1 MLIKGRYEVIQKLGS
16 GASSEVFLARD
27 IVSQKPVAVKKIILK
42 DDKEMML
49 LRLQREYA
57 LLSEIRHPNIIC
69 AYDYFMEKDSFF
81 MITEYIK
88 GCTLEELIIK
98 YKHSL
103 SFYDRLVVA
112 MQVTRSLEVINA
124 LGIVHRDIKPPNIML
139 DYVHRLVKILDLGTG
154 KKLETPEE
162 ENTRVTKAGTVV
174 GTPSYMSPEQIK
186 SEIYDNTDVFSC
198 AITLYQFFSWSEQ
211 SPFERKNLLATLNAI
226 ANENLPPLHET
237 VHTTN
242 SEEQQIYL
250 MISESLEQGLI
261 KDPEQRIDIRN
272 FAVQFEKILEKYNM
286 LRMLASG
293 VHGRTWEPV
302 QALSSQER
310 EKLENLRQKYGGD
323 KGIRQRKASPRR
335 AVKTPRAH
343 KAASTQKI
351 SRVQN
356 NKRLSQSITATQR
369 IAKQKALA
377 RKSKQQ
383 KELLY
388 STLFVVF
395 FAGVLGLLF
404 YYVVLE
410 GKPQVNDN
418 MVKTNTSENVVV
430 QKKEN
435 YQDIAIGDILSFTRG
450 REYTKALQKFADI
463 CAVGECLVQS
473 EDSFYQLVMH
483 LCNGDYKSALSLT
496 AQVLEKDYDG
506 FGLYLSIRTFAL
518 NGEVLLG
525 TWYSD
530 IFVKQYADFYEVVQ
544 DPAVYIS
551 LHREEAYNKWNKWQG
566 TKKDKGL
573 YRQYM
578 IAQILRKQPAKINW
592 ENVRKHM
599 TDSVYKEV
607 CEVLYYSQHL
617 DISYE
622 ERYKNLE
629 KIAKKRSVEK
639 SHFPLYT
646 LLMIVQNQE
655 KQQQI
660 LKQIPHYPNF
670 SPVEILTK
678 RDVKTTN
685 DIIRQYTSPE
695 NSYILQ
701 RALYCSIINK
711 RCYDKIDSLLYFY
724 PGWPEGYS
732 LKLSNNSQS
741 LKILSGF
748 VSVNL
753 GKLTSQNQQRYTR
766 YVANLQLKDSVVF
779 YWNLQRIKTVHQ
791 RMSQVLNS
799 QMSVVL
805 NQVDDLMA
813 ILEKAQPK
821 LRKQR
826 SAYFFIEQKNWKRAQ
841 RFISRQAGEDRNF
854 YRAVYHV
861 ERGFD
866 SKAHKEQNLKNLQH
880 AQEFF
885 GKTQTKTSSW
895 NNHGLFLVEYINLLM
910 AYHKNNCMVQF
921 QNPQYKILDNVWFE
935 YIYKRLM
942 NEMAVQQKGS
952 PHFFLQ
958 QELGKTLAYIQRAK
972 QFERTRQFEKMRQ
985 DLDIAAFLYP
995 LFHYNHPLDRQK
1007 IEQSLKNRQ
1016 K

>member
-1 MLIKGRYEVIQKLGS
+1 MLIKGRYEVMQKLGS

-27 IVSQKPVAVKKIILK
+27 TASQKPVAVKKIILK
-42 DDKEMML
+42 DEKEMML

-112 MQVTRSLEVINA
+112 MQLTRSLEVINA

-154 KKLETPEE
+154 KKLETTEE

-237 VHTTN
+237 VQTTN

-250 MISESLEQGLI
+250 MISESLKQGLI

-293 VHGRTWEPV
+293 VHGCTWEPV

-335 AVKTPRAH
+335 TTKTPRAQ

-356 NKRLSQSITATQR
+356 NKRLSQSISATQR

-388 STLFVVF
+388 SISFVVF
-395 FAGVLGLLF
+395 LAGLLGLAF

-410 GKPQVNDN
+410 EKLQVNDN
-418 MVKTNTSENVVV
+418 KTNTSENVIA

-435 YQDIAIGDILSFTRG
+435 YQDAAIEDLLSLTEG
-450 REYTKALQKFADI
+450 REYTKALQKYADI
-463 CAVGECLVQS
+463 CETKECLVQS
-473 EDSFYQLVMH
+473 EDPFHQLVMH
-483 LCNGDYKSALSLT
+483 LCNGDYKSALST
-496 AQVLEKDYDG
+496 TTQVLEKDYHG

-530 IFVKQYADFYEVVQ
+530 IFAGQYADFYEAIQ
-544 DPAVYIS
+544 DPAIYIS
-551 LHREEAYNKWNKWQG
+551 LHREQAYNKWKKWQG
-566 TKKDKGL
+566 AEKEKEL

-578 IAQILRKQPAKINW
+578 IAQILRKQPSLINW
-592 ENVRKHM
+592 GNVRKHM
-599 TDSVYKEV
+599 TDKAYKEV
-607 CEVLYYSQHL
+607 CEILYYSQHL

-622 ERYKNLE
+622 ERYRNLE
-629 KIAKKRSVEK
+629 KIAKKRVVAK
-639 SHFPLYT
+639 NHLPLYT
-646 LLMIVQNQE
+646 LLMIAKNKEQ
-655 KQQQI
+655 QQQI
-660 LKQIPHYPNF
+660 LQQIPHYPNF
-670 SPVEILTK
+670 SPIEILTK

-685 DIIRQYTSPE
+685 DIIRQYTSSE
-695 NSYILQ
+695 NAQILQ
-701 RALYCSIINK
+701 RALYCSIRNK
-711 RCYDKIDSLLYFY
+711 RCYDKIDSLLHFY

-732 LKLSNNSQS
+732 LKLSNNQPS
-741 LKILSGF
+741 LKVLSGF
-748 VSVNL
+748 VSINL
-753 GKLTSQNQQRYTR
+753 GKLTSQSEQRYAR
-766 YVANLQLKDSVVF
+766 YVANLSLKDSVVF

-799 QMSVVL
+799 QMSVVI
-805 NQVDDLMA
+805 NQVDDLIA
-813 ILEKAQPK
+813 VLEKAQPK

-826 SAYFFIEQKNWKRAQ
+826 SPYFFIEQKNWKRAQ
-841 RFISRQAGEDRNF
+841 RFISSQDGEDRYF

-861 ERGFD
+861 EKGLNDKVRN
-866 SKAHKEQNLKNLQH
+866 EQSLKNLQD

-885 GKTQTKTSSW
+885 AKTQTKMSKW

-910 AYHKNNCMVQF
+910 AYHKKNYMIQF
-921 QNPQYKILDNVWFE
+921 QNPQYKVLDNIWFD

-942 NEMAVQQKGS
+942 NEMAMQQKGS
-952 PHFFLQ
+952 PRFFLQ
-958 QELGKTLAYIQRAK
+958 QEHGKTLAYIQRAK